1 MKQLENYRKQI
12 DRLDKKI
19 VVLISKRK
27 LVTEKVAKFKKD
39 NSLTAKDSKRE
50 KLMFKSRE
58 EWAGQ
63 LGADKILVKDIF
75 RKIIKATVKDH
86 KRIMEDK

>member
-27 LVTEKVAKFKKD
+27 LVTEKVAKFKK
-39 NSLTAKDSKRE
+39 NNNLTAKDSKRE
-50 KLMFKSRE
+50 KLMFKARE
-58 EWAGQ
+58 KWAGQ
-63 LGADKILVKDIF
+63 SGVDKSLVKDIF
-75 RKIIKATVKDH
+75 RKIIKTTIKDH
-86 KRIMEDK
+86 KRIMEDE